1 MAEGSE
7 TPGGGQGRGPEGGG
21 RRGEGDLFSERRAR
35 RAAESGELALMRRAE
50 AAEATVHTLERHV
63 SSLQQRLRELEDER
77 VRTDELLSAERKAA
91 REREHELQRV
101 KQREYA
107 EQQLRLEAE
116 DRASQLTA
124 AGARLDEQ
132 SREEIER
139 LDARLQ
145 ASEED
150 ARELTRQLESVQR
163 RLAETS
169 AQAAEAAR
177 AQAMEAARAQAVETA
192 RAQAAELT
200 RAHTA
205 DLARETPAQAAVL
218 AAERELQRRLDSL
231 ERRVE
236 EIQRGLEDERARR
249 ERSEALLENM
259 REGHRRMEQL
269 LGDMKGIVARVTG
282 ALAEREQPATPA
294 QPAARSSQ
302 PPAVCQRPLSSVPS
316 ETQGAEMADA
326 LAVAVE
332 RLRARAEAAPDIP
345 AEAAPDVPVEAPDS
359 STQAAPGVSSESA
372 QAAPAVPPHKH
383 TMTLLG
389 RIRLRRKQRR
399 GN

>member
-77 VRTDELLSAERKAA
+77 VRTDELLGAERKAA

-177 AQAMEAARAQAVETA
+177 AQAMEAARAQAVELTRAQTA
-192 RAQAAELT
+192 AQAAE
-200 RAHTA
+200 
-205 DLARETPAQAAVL
+205 LARETPAQAAAL

-269 LGDMKGIVARVTG
+269 LGEMKGIVARVTS

-302 PPAVCQRPLSSVPS
+302 PPPAVCQRPLASVLS
-316 ETQGAEMADA
+316 ETQGGRGRAPSRPRRGRAGRSRRDRA
-326 LAVAVE
+326 GHPRAGRAGSP
-332 RLRARAEAAPDIP
+332 RTGHANAARAD
-345 AEAAPDVPVEAPDS
+345 
-359 STQAAPGVSSESA
+359 
-372 QAAPAVPPHKH
+372 
-383 TMTLLG
+383 
-389 RIRLRRKQRR
+389 R
-399 GN
+399 